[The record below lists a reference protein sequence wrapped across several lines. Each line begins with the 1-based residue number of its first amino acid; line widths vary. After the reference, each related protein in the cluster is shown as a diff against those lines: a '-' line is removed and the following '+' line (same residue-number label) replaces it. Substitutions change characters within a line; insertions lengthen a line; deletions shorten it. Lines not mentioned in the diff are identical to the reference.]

1 MSTGLVIPTQ
11 FIITSYLFDS
21 NLSYS
26 SITKDDSGNKFFN
39 ISLFFEFLENNIK
52 SQFLSFAR
60 NEIRLFPICPV
71 DPKIAILFKIFQ
83 HNSSLS
89 SRIKVISLNSQKFF
103 KRNITNYPKQVNNKD
118 VNSKLKTIYKK
129 KGPLLIDVRVNP
141 KSRSSSK
148 HY

>member
-1 MSTGLVIPTQ
+1 MSTGLVIPIQ
-11 FIITSYLFDS
+11 FIITSYSSDS

-26 SITKDDSGNKFFN
+26 SITKDDSGNKLSN

-89 SRIKVISLNSQKFF
+89 SRIKVISLNSQNF
-103 KRNITNYPKQVNNKD
+103 
-118 VNSKLKTIYKK
+118 
-129 KGPLLIDVRVNP
+129 
-141 KSRSSSK
+141 SREI
-148 HY
+148 